1 MELNFHA
8 FEANNIFK
16 FVNYRIE
23 NINEKKYIVPN
34 SVSKEHDSG
43 APLIDLEEDYSET
56 ILIEFLNIGKS
67 AVFKEDN
74 LEKQVIEFV
83 NKYSTLGLMCDFPI
97 NRYFFLDEKII
108 LKDYN
113 YVGNSDFTTIINRK
127 EYFKL
132 FFPTCNDKQIDKIIN
147 DVIKLT
153 EEPAMEEYITSDMNR
168 LLIGSNWYCEPLD
181 MFVQYATY
189 LYNLLNY
196 ISMEDTFNINDLLK
210 QFEVNNVKIILLQT
224 ETLSIEFQINCL
236 KQYLDYYF
244 AKSVA
249 KDINLLKICK
259 FCNKAFLANNPKT
272 EYDTPQC
279 KNKANVYKSRLKN
292 K

>member
-1 MELNFHA
+1 MDLNFQA
-8 FEANNIFK
+8 VAGNNIFK

-23 NINEKKYIVPN
+23 NIDGKKYIVPD
-34 SVSKEHDSG
+34 SVSKKHDIG

-56 ILIEFLNIGKS
+56 ILIELLNVGKS
-67 AVFKEDN
+67 AVFKEND
-74 LEKQVIEFV
+74 LEKQIIKFV
-83 NKYSTLGLMCDFPI
+83 KKYSTLGLMCDFPI

-113 YVGNSDFTTIINRK
+113 YVGNSDLTTIIDRK

-132 FFPTCNDKQIDKIIN
+132 FFPTCDDKQINELIKKTTELAEQPTMDK
-147 DVIKLT
+147 
-153 EEPAMEEYITSDMNR
+153 YITSDMNR

-181 MFVQYATY
+181 MFIQYATY

-196 ISMEDTFNINDLLK
+196 ILLNDKFNTDKLLR
-210 QFEVNNVKIILLQT
+210 QFEVNNIKMKLFQK
-224 ETLSIEFQINCL
+224 ETLSIEFQITSL
-236 KQYLDYYF
+236 KQYIDFYF
-244 AKSVA
+244 TKTVA

-259 FCNKAFLANNPKT
+259 FCNKAFLANNPKA

-279 KNKANVYKSRLKN
+279 KNKSNVYKSRAKN

>member
-1 MELNFHA
+1 MDLNFQA
-8 FEANNIFK
+8 VEGKNIFK
-16 FVNYRIE
+16 FLNYRIE
-23 NINEKKYIVPN
+23 NINEKKYIVPD
-34 SVSKEHDSG
+34 SFSKKHSSG
-43 APLIDLEEDYSET
+43 APLIDLEEDHSET
-56 ILIEFLNIGKS
+56 ILIELLNIGKS
-67 AVFKEDN
+67 AVFKEN
-74 LEKQVIEFV
+74 CLEEQIIRFV

-97 NRYFFLDEKII
+97 NRYFFLNEKII

-113 YVGNSDFTTIINRK
+113 YVGNSDLTTIIDKK

-132 FFPTCNDKQIDKIIN
+132 FFPTCDDKQIN
-147 DVIKLT
+147 ELIKKAIELT
-153 EEPAMEEYITSDMNR
+153 EKPAMDKYITSDMNR

-196 ISMEDTFNINDLLK
+196 ISLNDTFNADELLR
-210 QFEVNNVKIILLQT
+210 QFEVNNLKMKLFQN
-224 ETLSIEFQINCL
+224 ETLSIEFQITSL
-236 KQYLDYYF
+236 KQYIDFYF
-244 AKSVA
+244 AKTVA

-259 FCNKAFLANNPKT
+259 FCNKAFLANNPKA

-279 KNKANVYKSRLKN
+279 KNKANVYKSRAKN

>member
-1 MELNFHA
+1 MDLNFQA
-8 FEANNIFK
+8 IESNNIFK
-16 FVNYRIE
+16 FVNYKIE
-23 NINEKKYIVPN
+23 DINGKKYIVPD
-34 SVSKEHDSG
+34 SVSKKHNSG

-56 ILIEFLNIGKS
+56 ILIELLNVGKS
-67 AVFKEDN
+67 AVFKEND
-74 LEKQVIEFV
+74 LEKQIIRFV

-113 YVGNSDFTTIINRK
+113 YVGNSDLTTVIDRK

-132 FFPTCNDKQIDKIIN
+132 FFPTCDDKQIN
-147 DVIKLT
+147 ELIKKAIELT
-153 EEPAMEEYITSDMNR
+153 EQPAMDKYITSDMNR

-181 MFVQYATY
+181 MFIQYATY

-196 ISMEDTFNINDLLK
+196 ISLNDKFNTDTLLR
-210 QFEVNNVKIILLQT
+210 QFEVNNVKMKLFQN
-224 ETLSIEFQINCL
+224 ETLYIEFQITSL
-236 KQYLDYYF
+236 KQYIDFYF
-244 AKSVA
+244 AKTVA
-249 KDINLLKICK
+249 KDISLLKICK
-259 FCNKAFLANNPKT
+259 FCNKAFLANNPKA

-279 KNKANVYKSRLKN
+279 KNKANVYKSRAKN

>member
-1 MELNFHA
+1 MDLNFQA
-8 FEANNIFK
+8 VEENNIFK

-23 NINEKKYIVPN
+23 NIDGKKYIVPD
-34 SVSKEHDSG
+34 SVSKKHDIG

-56 ILIEFLNIGKS
+56 ILIELLNVGKS
-67 AVFKEDN
+67 AVFKEND
-74 LEKQVIEFV
+74 LEKQIIKFV
-83 NKYSTLGLMCDFPI
+83 KKYSTLGLMCDFPI

-113 YVGNSDFTTIINRK
+113 YVGNSDLTTIIDRK

-132 FFPTCNDKQIDKIIN
+132 FFPTCDDKQIN
-147 DVIKLT
+147 ELIKKAT
-153 EEPAMEEYITSDMNR
+153 ELAKQPAMDKYITSDMNR

-181 MFVQYATY
+181 MFIQYATY

-196 ISMEDTFNINDLLK
+196 ISLNDKFNTDKLLR
-210 QFEVNNVKIILLQT
+210 QFEVNNIKMKLFQK
-224 ETLSIEFQINCL
+224 ETLSIEFQITSL
-236 KQYLDYYF
+236 KQYIDFYF
-244 AKSVA
+244 AKTVA

-259 FCNKAFLANNPKT
+259 FCNKAFLANNPKA

-279 KNKANVYKSRLKN
+279 KNKANVYKSRAKN

>member
-153 EEPAMEEYITSDMNR
+153 EEPAMEKYITSDMNR

-210 QFEVNNVKIILLQT
+210 QFEVNNVKISLLQT

-259 FCNKAFLANNPKT
+259 FCNKAFLANNPKA

-279 KNKANVYKSRLKN
+279 KNKANVYKSRSKN

>member
-1 MELNFHA
+1 MDLNFQTV
-8 FEANNIFK
+8 ERNNIFK

-23 NINEKKYIVPN
+23 NINGKKYIVPD
-34 SVSKEHDSG
+34 SVSKKHDSG

-56 ILIEFLNIGKS
+56 ILIELLNVGKS
-67 AVFKEDN
+67 AVFKEND
-74 LEKQVIEFV
+74 LEKQIIKFV
-83 NKYSTLGLMCDFPI
+83 NKYSTLGLICDFPI
-97 NRYFFLDEKII
+97 NRYFFLNEKII

-113 YVGNSDFTTIINRK
+113 YVGNSDLTTVIDRK

-132 FFPTCNDKQIDKIIN
+132 FFPTCDDKQINELIQKA
-147 DVIKLT
+147 IKLT
-153 EEPAMEEYITSDMNR
+153 EQPAMDKYITSDMNH

-181 MFVQYATY
+181 MFIQYATY

-196 ISMEDTFNINDLLK
+196 ISLNDKFNIDTLLR
-210 QFEVNNVKIILLQT
+210 QFEINNVKMKLFQN
-224 ETLSIEFQINCL
+224 ETLSIEFQITSL
-236 KQYLDYYF
+236 KQYIDFYF
-244 AKSVA
+244 TKTVA

-259 FCNKAFLANNPKT
+259 FCNKAFLANNPKA

-279 KNKANVYKSRLKN
+279 KNKANVYKSRAKN

>member
-1 MELNFHA
+1 MNLNFQA
-8 FEANNIFK
+8 VEGNNIFK

-23 NINEKKYIVPN
+23 NIDGKKYIVPD
-34 SVSKEHDSG
+34 SVSKKHGNG

-56 ILIEFLNIGKS
+56 ILIELLNVGKS
-67 AVFKEDN
+67 AVFKEND
-74 LEKQVIEFV
+74 LEKQIIKFV

-113 YVGNSDFTTIINRK
+113 YVGNSDLTTIIDRK

-132 FFPTCNDKQIDKIIN
+132 FFPTCDDKQIN
-147 DVIKLT
+147 ELIKKAT
-153 EEPAMEEYITSDMNR
+153 ELAEQPAMDKYITSDINR

-181 MFVQYATY
+181 MFIQYATY

-196 ISMEDTFNINDLLK
+196 ISLNDKFNTDTLLR
-210 QFEVNNVKIILLQT
+210 QFEVNNIKMKLFQN
-224 ETLSIEFQINCL
+224 ETLSIEFQITSL
-236 KQYLDYYF
+236 KQYIDFYF
-244 AKSVA
+244 TKTVA

-259 FCNKAFLANNPKT
+259 FCNKAFLANNPKA

-279 KNKANVYKSRLKN
+279 KNKANVYKSRAKN

>member
-132 FFPTCNDKQIDKIIN
+132 FFPTCNDKQIDKTIN

-153 EEPAMEEYITSDMNR
+153 EEPAMEKYITSDMNR

-210 QFEVNNVKIILLQT
+210 QFEVNNVKISLLQT

-259 FCNKAFLANNPKT
+259 FCNKAFLANNPKA

-279 KNKANVYKSRLKN
+279 KNKANVYKSRSKN

>member
-1 MELNFHA
+1 MDLNFQTV
-8 FEANNIFK
+8 ERNNIFK

-23 NINEKKYIVPN
+23 NINGKKYIVPD
-34 SVSKEHDSG
+34 SVSKKHDSG

-56 ILIEFLNIGKS
+56 ILIELLNVGKS
-67 AVFKEDN
+67 AVFKEND
-74 LEKQVIEFV
+74 LEKQIIKFV
-83 NKYSTLGLMCDFPI
+83 NKYSTLGLICDFPI
-97 NRYFFLDEKII
+97 NRYFFLNEKII

-113 YVGNSDFTTIINRK
+113 YVGNSDLTTVIDRK

-132 FFPTCNDKQIDKIIN
+132 FFPTCDDKQINELIQKA
-147 DVIKLT
+147 IKLT
-153 EEPAMEEYITSDMNR
+153 EQPAMDKYITSDMNR

-181 MFVQYATY
+181 MFIQYATY

-196 ISMEDTFNINDLLK
+196 ISLNDKFNIDTLLR
-210 QFEVNNVKIILLQT
+210 QFEINNVKMKLFQN
-224 ETLSIEFQINCL
+224 ETLSIEFQITSL
-236 KQYLDYYF
+236 KQYIDFYF
-244 AKSVA
+244 TKTVA

-259 FCNKAFLANNPKT
+259 FCNKAFLANNPKA

-279 KNKANVYKSRLKN
+279 KNKANVYKSRAKN

>member
-1 MELNFHA
+1 MDLNFQA
-8 FEANNIFK
+8 IEGNNIFK

-23 NINEKKYIVPN
+23 NIDGKKYIVPD
-34 SVSKEHDSG
+34 SVSKKHDSG

-56 ILIEFLNIGKS
+56 ILIELLNVGKS
-67 AVFKEDN
+67 AVLKEND
-74 LEKQVIEFV
+74 LEKQIIKFV
-83 NKYSTLGLMCDFPI
+83 KKYSTLGLMCDFPI

-113 YVGNSDFTTIINRK
+113 YVGNSDLTTIIDRK

-132 FFPTCNDKQIDKIIN
+132 FFPTCDDKQIN
-147 DVIKLT
+147 ELIKKAT
-153 EEPAMEEYITSDMNR
+153 ELAEQPAMDKYITSDMNR

-181 MFVQYATY
+181 MFIQYATY

-196 ISMEDTFNINDLLK
+196 ISLNDKFNTDKLLR
-210 QFEVNNVKIILLQT
+210 QFEVNNVKMKLFQK
-224 ETLSIEFQINCL
+224 ETLSIEFQITSL
-236 KQYLDYYF
+236 KQYIDFYF
-244 AKSVA
+244 TKTVA

-259 FCNKAFLANNPKT
+259 FCNKAFLANNPKA

-279 KNKANVYKSRLKN
+279 KNKANVYKSRAKN